1 LLKERYY
8 PVMVEVPTGVDGEFE
23 MGSEASDWGHQND
36 ETVHKVRLQ
45 AYRIGATE
53 VTFYQYAL
61 FSEATGRG
69 LRSRTPYW
77 GRNGNHPVVNVNW
90 YEALEYANWLNVQLG
105 YDPMYELLKEVGS
118 DPDNG
123 VSQDFLKWKVT
134 WSFGK
139 RGYRLPT
146 EAEWELAA
154 RAGTRSP
161 RQIFSGGDDI
171 EELGWYWKNSGDKSL
186 SGEWDLNR
194 IYDNNGRSH
203 GVGEKKGNGIG
214 LYDMSGNVWEWCWDW
229 YGSGYYEECK
239 KEGVVS
245 NPLGPKGSKNGRVL
259 RGGSWS
265 SIAEFCRSAYRIS
278 YFPDFRYFTLGFRL
292 VFVP

>member
-1 LLKERYY
+1 
-8 PVMVEVPTGVDGEFE
+8 
-23 MGSEASDWGHQND
+23 
-36 ETVHKVRLQ
+36 
-45 AYRIGATE
+45 
-53 VTFYQYAL
+53 
-61 FSEATGRG
+61 
-69 LRSRTPYW
+69 
-77 GRNGNHPVVNVNW
+77 VNVSW

-105 YDPMYELLKEVGS
+105 YDLMYELLKEIGS
-118 DPDNG
+118 DPDNE
-123 VSQDFLKWKVT
+123 VSNDFLKWKVT

-259 RGGSWS
+259 RGGSWYDY
-265 SIAEFCRSAYRIS
+265 AEACRSA
-278 YFPDFRYFTLGFRL
+278 FRFNGGPGVRGDDVGFRL